1 MGKIQ
6 AIIFDWGGVLIE
18 DPAPGLV
25 KYCAK
30 AIGVDEDKYKYAYGI
45 CMDDFESGRVTEQQF
60 WLNMTDL
67 LNVPMPES
75 NFLWAD
81 AFEAVY
87 IPRPELFSWAARMRK
102 KGLKTAILSNT
113 EKPSVDFFNKQNYD
127 IFDVKVFSCLE
138 GIRKPQ
144 MEIYKLALNRLGV
157 SSSQT
162 LFIDDKPDYIA
173 GAERVGINAIL
184 FKNIDQLKKDLS
196 MFSLNMV

>member
-30 AIGVDEDKYKYAYGI
+30 AMGVDEDKYRYAHGI

-60 WLNMTDL
+60 WMNMTSRLD
-67 LNVPMPES
+67 VPMPKS
-75 NFLWAD
+75 NSLWGD
-81 AFEAVY
+81 AFSAVY
-87 IPRPELFSWAARMRK
+87 IPRPELFRWAAQLRK
-102 KGLKTAILSNT
+102 TGLKTAILSNT
-113 EKPSVDFFNKQNYD
+113 ERPSVDFFLKQNYD
-127 IFDVKVFSCLE
+127 MFNVQVFSCLE

-144 MEIYKLALNRLGV
+144 MEIYKLTLNRLGV
-157 SSSQT
+157 SSGQT
-162 LFIDDKPDYIA
+162 LFIDDRPDYIA

>member
-30 AIGVDEDKYKYAYGI
+30 ALGVNEDKYRYAYRI
-45 CMDDFESGRVTEQQF
+45 CMDDFQTGRVNEQQF
-60 WLNMTDL
+60 WMNMTNQ

-75 NFLWAD
+75 KSLWGN
-81 AFEAVY
+81 AFASVY
-87 IPRPELFSWAARMRK
+87 IPRPELFSWAAQLRK
-102 KGLKTAILSNT
+102 TGFKTAILSNT

-127 IFDVKVFSCLE
+127 MFDVQVFSCLE

-144 MEIYKLALNRLGV
+144 MEIYKLTLNRLGV
-157 SSSQT
+157 SSAQT

-173 GAERVGINAIL
+173 GAERVGINTIL
-184 FKNIDQLKKDLS
+184 FKNIDQLKKNLKGIWRD
-196 MFSLNMV
+196 